1 MPIPKYTGPYITHEP
16 EITVIDLTKDDQY
29 LILASD
35 GLWDE
40 IKRKEAATLVKSDEP
55 DLKKVAGV

>member
-1 MPIPKYTGPYITHEP
+1 MKIYTGPYISHMP
-16 EITVIDLTKDDQY
+16 EIQVHELTQDDEW

-40 IKRKEAATLVKSDEP
+40 VKRKEAAKIANRNMGNND
-55 DLKKVAGV
+55 